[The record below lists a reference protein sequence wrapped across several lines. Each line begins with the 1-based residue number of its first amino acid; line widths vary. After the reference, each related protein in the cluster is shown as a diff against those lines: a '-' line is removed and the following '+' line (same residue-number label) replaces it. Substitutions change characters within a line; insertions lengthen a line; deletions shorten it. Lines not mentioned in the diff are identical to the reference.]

1 MSQKL
6 KIAIPSKGSLGQTSI
21 DFLKDCGIKVQRKSD
36 RQYTGNVK
44 NFEIEVMFQR
54 AEDIPQKVRD
64 KTTHLG
70 ITGRDI
76 VEEYRTKNDPV
87 QVFIPKLKYG
97 KANLV
102 IAIPESWIHVSSI
115 YDLAELAAKWSF
127 GENPKNIRIATKFN
141 HLTEGFLHKNN
152 IYNYSLIN
160 ASGVLE
166 ITPKLNVADIIVDL
180 TSTGTTMREN
190 QLKAIEG
197 GTILKSEACLI
208 GNVTV
213 FDSKFSELHPILE
226 EFVDRIESHL
236 RAKGFLSVSS
246 LVYSN
251 DPGHFEKDFLRN
263 LNEVDVQPE
272 SFYASSP
279 VHESSEKSKVF
290 VNMILNQ
297 DDLYKVVRC
306 LRKYEIDNII
316 TQQSDYL
323 FYGQSSYYEESKNLY
338 ESLKSTLC

>member
-1 MSQKL
+1 MSHKL

-21 DFLKDCGIKVQRKSD
+21 DFLKECGIKVQRKSD
-36 RQYTGNVK
+36 RQYTGTVK
-44 NFEIEVMFQR
+44 NFDIDVMFQR
-54 AEDIPQKVRD
+54 AEDIPSKVRD

-76 VEEYRTKNDPV
+76 VEEYRIKKDPV

-102 IAIPESWIHVSSI
+102 VAIPESWIHVSSI

-127 GENPKNIRIATKFN
+127 GENPRNIRIATKFN
-141 HLTEGFLHKNN
+141 HLTEDFLHKNN
-152 IYNYSLIN
+152 IYNYSIIN

-166 ITPKLNVADIIVDL
+166 ITPKLKVADIIVDL

-190 QLKAIEG
+190 QLKAIDG

-208 GNVTV
+208 GNSSV
-213 FDSKFSELHPILE
+213 FDKSYSEIQPILE
-226 EFVDRIESHL
+226 EFMDRIESHL
-236 RAKGFLSVSS
+236 RAKKFSTISS
-246 LVYSN
+246 LVYTN
-251 DPGHFEKDFLRN
+251 DPGHLEEDLRRN
-263 LNEVDVQPE
+263 LMQVNVDPE
-272 SFYASSP
+272 SFYVSSP
-279 VHESSEKSKVF
+279 VNEHDSKSKTFINLIVDH
-290 VNMILNQ
+290 

-316 TQQSDYL
+316 THQSDYF
-323 FYGQSSYYEESKNLY
+323 FYRQSTYFEESKKLY
-338 ESLKSTLC
+338 ESMSRS